1 MQSKPKEDLRCST
14 SYANQKKKKM
24 FHKINNAISLLDQ
37 AQVYKLMLIEAGLK
51 AVHLEEL

>member
-14 SYANQKKKKM
+14 SYANQKKKT
-24 FHKINNAISLLDQ
+24 FHKVSNAISLLDQ
-37 AQVYKLMLIEAGLK
+37 AQVYKMMLIEVGLK